1 MLRCFHKTNYN
12 SQIIGYYRKILPE
25 LSELSKKYGY
35 CYDKLAANVQTNIVD
50 RIEYGKTESPIFHGF
65 YCPSPIYDLIYSGV
79 KRGMIYQRL
88 TPKSKPNYRYLWS
101 GSRLIQ
107 TELLDEVPCNIFDI
121 YEDNQAIS
129 IYYSNVIKEC
139 SSLSQSRYGNTG
151 RITLFRL
158 WNCIGNG
165 KFEDITSLHEE
176 RFIYGNDG
184 LLSYADVYEISD
196 EKENLMFSHLP
207 AVTSHDRYYFQHD
220 ADGYLTSYQL
230 CVYDLS
236 EIPSKLSDPIIIT
249 EKRKI

>member
-1 MLRCFHKTNYN
+1 MLKCFHKTNYN

-101 GSRLIQ
+101 GSRLMQ
-107 TELLDEVPCNIFDI
+107 TDIIDGVPCTIFDI

-139 SSLSQSRYGNTG
+139 SSLSQSRYDDTG
-151 RITLFRL
+151 RMALFRL
-158 WNCIGNG
+158 WNCIGNA
-165 KFEDITSLHEE
+165 KLEDITSLHEE

-184 LLSYADVYEISD
+184 LLSYADIYEISD

>member
-1 MLRCFHKTNYN
+1 MLKCFHKTNYN

-101 GSRLIQ
+101 GSRLMQ
-107 TELLDEVPCNIFDI
+107 TDIIDGVPCTIFDI

-165 KFEDITSLHEE
+165 KFEDITSLYEE